1 MLEKQRDLYRFLHDQ
16 TLRLLNQGYVA
27 DEIAEM
33 LELPPQLASEWHCRG
48 HYGSVNHNA
57 KAIYQRYIGWFD
69 GNPAHLWP
77 HPPEPAAERY
87 VEYMGGAEA
96 VLERAEAAFE
106 GGDFRWVAEVVSHVV
121 FADPDNGAARE
132 LEARALDQLAYGA
145 ENATWRNF
153 FLMGARELREG
164 VVAGT
169 SPLSSG
175 ADLIAHLPTPT
186 LLDAIALRLDGARA
200 AEHELSFDWSFPDTG
215 EHFRLRLSN
224 GVLGQR
230 PRDPD
235 SDNDADAALTVERA
249 AFNELILGRVELADL
264 VGDGRLQV
272 AGDGDSLLTLFS
284 LLDEVDPS
292 FPIVTP

>member
-1 MLEKQRDLYRFLHDQ
+1 
-16 TLRLLNQGYVA
+16 
-27 DEIAEM
+27 
-33 LELPPQLASEWHCRG
+33 
-48 HYGSVNHNA
+48 VNHNA